1 MTSVTATENLE
12 KFQYSDERSFK
23 FEEKAK
29 YDVKLSFRY
38 NSILKIGFFSD
49 VTHVTV

>member
-1 MTSVTATENLE
+1 MTSDTATENLE
-12 KFQYSDERSFK
+12 KFQYSDKRSFK

-38 NSILKIGFFSD
+38 NSILKIRLFSD
-49 VTHVTV
+49 VTHLAV